1 MSRKKNLLLKIEG
14 LEFGDKL
21 KCMSDDYSLV
31 EKGEIVTFTSR
42 APLTLI
48 RFQMKE
54 HAGYYELR
62 DFKLTDRRLIKRL
75 K

>member
-1 MSRKKNLLLKIEG
+1 MGRKKNLLLKIEK
-14 LEFGDKL
+14 LKFGDKL
-21 KCMSDDYSLV
+21 KCMSNDYRFV

-48 RFQMKE
+48 RFKMKE

-62 DFKLTDRRLIKRL
+62 DFKLANRMLIKRI
-75 K
+75 

>member
-1 MSRKKNLLLKIEG
+1 MGRKKNLLLKIEG

-21 KCMSDDYSLV
+21 KCMSDDYRLV
-31 EKGEIVTFTSR
+31 EEGEIVTFTSR

-48 RFQMKE
+48 RFQMEE

-62 DFKLTDRRLIKRL
+62 DFKLANRMLIKRI
-75 K
+75 

>member
-1 MSRKKNLLLKIEG
+1 MGRKRNLLLKIEK
-14 LEFGDKL
+14 LKFGDKL
-21 KCMSDDYSLV
+21 KCMSDGYRFV
-31 EKGEIVTFTSR
+31 EEGEIVTFTSR

>member
-1 MSRKKNLLLKIEG
+1 MRFEKLK
-14 LEFGDKL
+14 FGDKL
-21 KCMSDDYSLV
+21 TCMSDGYRFV

-48 RFQMKE
+48 WFQMKE